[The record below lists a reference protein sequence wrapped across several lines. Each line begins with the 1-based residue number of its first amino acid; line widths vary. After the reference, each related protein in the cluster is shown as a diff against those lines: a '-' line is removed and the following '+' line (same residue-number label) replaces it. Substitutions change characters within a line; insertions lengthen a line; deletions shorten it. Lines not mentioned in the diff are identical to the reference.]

1 MEARDFSSLRISLA
15 SPEEILRW
23 SYGEVTKPETIN
35 YRRLRPEKDGLFC
48 EAIFGPTKDWQCY
61 CGKYKNVRHRG
72 VICDKCGVQVTRS
85 SVRRERM
92 GHIELAAPVAHVWYT
107 RRVPSHLGLLLDV
120 NRKNLD
126 RVLYFAQYVITH
138 MDEDARQRAL
148 KRLDKELAER
158 EYEVCAEIEERIE
171 ELREAQAAEA
181 MRWVTQKEEMLSALA
196 ADLNTKTE
204 SLMREAQA
212 AQTQIE
218 ESMNLPA
225 KTAIRL
231 DSLNLE
237 IVKKGEE
244 PKNQHISLIQEVVAE
259 RLRQL
264 QTENDQERQMRLAE
278 LAHPAAAGI
287 EAQLDAELNE
297 QINALN
303 FEASKAHDYINENIG
318 EKSEI
323 SIKLGSQKK
332 YILTKGN
339 IIKGLHIHRVE
350 KAVEECLQGLH
361 AAKELKRQ
369 SILDELARTD
379 SDESTDYQSQI
390 AELERLCD
398 EKRRQIR
405 QSADRTRE
413 ELLWFQ
419 PVDFRRPPQFLTEN
433 RYRELKGRYG
443 QVFSAHMGA
452 EAFQI
457 LLQRLDLGDLSSH
470 LWQEMRT
477 TRSKQKHDKA
487 VKRLR
492 VVEQLRKSGNKPE
505 WMIMTVLPVIP
516 PDLRPMVQL
525 DGGRFATS
533 DMNDLYRRVINRNKR
548 LKHLLDLGAPDVIVR
563 NEKRMLQEAVDSL
576 IDNSQRGK
584 ALSRRGR
591 RELKSLSDMLKG
603 KKGRFRRNLLGKR
616 VDYSGRSVIVIGPK
630 LKLHECGLPKTMAL
644 ELFRPFV
651 ISRLVQHNYAS
662 NVKGAKRI
670 IERERSEVWEVL
682 EEVIKE
688 RPVFLNR
695 APTLHRL
702 GIQAFE
708 PKLVEGEAIQIHPL
722 VCSAFN
728 ADFDGDQMAVH
739 VPLSDRA
746 VRETRELMLS
756 TRNLLKPADGSP
768 IVGPSKDMVLGIFY
782 LTMDPTVDIV
792 TTSGRAGEFRSLDSL
807 RNSEVKVG
815 IAHSSNGHFFSEQ
828 ENIPGRVIFQ
838 DVVKEDDRGRE
849 RTVESAIDR
858 TVRALREAEV
868 DCLLANGHE
877 ALLQYAP
884 LFESG
889 ELVLSN
895 LHERRNVVDIN
906 EVMMLYN
913 IDQVDLHTPI
923 LLGNPYEQ
931 QESDATPQITTVG
944 RAIFNSIL
952 PDELRFQ
959 NKKFTK
965 DGLQDLVAE
974 CYQMI
979 GSEQTTQV
987 IDEIKNLGFQY
998 ATISGTT
1005 VAIADLTIPQ
1015 ERDEILGGAQAAV
1028 DDASRDYRRGL
1039 LTEDERYQITIE
1051 RWNEAKNQ
1059 LQSIIG
1065 NAIDPYGPIAI
1076 MALSGS
1082 SKGGFGPITQM
1093 AGMRGLM
1100 ADPSGRII
1108 DLPIKSNF
1116 RSGLTPLEY
1125 FISTHGSRKGLTDT
1139 ALRTADAGYLTR
1151 RLVDVAQDVIVNRWD
1166 CGTSDYNT
1174 ILASE
1179 DVAGQKLSERIVGR
1193 CTGCDIHHPEDGSLI
1208 AARNDLIDEE
1218 IAQEIVDAR
1227 VAEVPVRS
1235 PLTCNLTHG
1244 ICALCY
1250 GRDLGRGE
1258 MVEIGE
1264 AVGIVAAQSIGE
1276 PGTQLTL
1283 RTFQTGGTAG
1293 PVDITS
1299 GLPRVEELFEAR
1311 TKPKG
1316 EAIMAEIS
1324 GRVRLTR
1331 EEGLR
1336 RITIIDSQV
1345 RNEDFSLGDG
1355 WELLVDDGDS
1365 VHDGMAVARDS
1376 ERNEVIV
1383 ASGDGEANTEDGQ
1396 LFLRYEQ
1403 IDERVYDLP
1412 SSAIIMGD
1420 IVDGGEVVAGQQ
1432 LTEGSKNPHL
1442 VLRVQGREAAQ
1453 MYLLNEMQKVYRS
1466 QGVIIADKHFEII
1479 IRKMFSKVRV
1489 LSSGDSES
1497 LPGDVVERLTLLDIN
1512 EKLVEQGLEPA
1523 TSEPLLLRIT
1533 QSALETESFL
1543 SAASFQHTI
1552 KELASAAV
1560 QGAEDRLCG
1569 LKENVIIG
1577 KLIPAG
1583 TGFHTYQHRDI
1594 DIEDEDYVDVLS
1606 ELGGLEEEL
1615 VLESDVPSPDSKEVV
1630 VSEADGFSSLPE
1642 PRSDN

>member
-1 MEARDFSSLRISLA
+1 MEARDFSSLKISLA
-15 SPEEILRW
+15 SPEEIQRW

-48 EAIFGPTKDWQCY
+48 EAIFGPTKDWHCY

-92 GHIELAAPVAHVWYT
+92 GHIELAAPVAHVWYA

-138 MDEDARQRAL
+138 MDEEARQRAL

-158 EYEVCAEIEERIE
+158 EYEVCAEIEEKIH

-181 MRWVTQKEEMLSALA
+181 MQLDTQRENILAGLA
-196 ADLNTKTE
+196 ADLNTRME

-212 AQTQIE
+212 AQTLIE
-218 ESMNLPA
+218 ESINLPTKA
-225 KTAIRL
+225 AIRMESL
-231 DSLNLE
+231 DLE
-237 IVKKGEE
+237 VVAAGEE
-244 PKNQHISLIQEVVAE
+244 PQNQHISLIQEAVAE
-259 RLRQL
+259 RLRVL
-264 QTENDQERQMRLAE
+264 QAENEQERQTRLAQLE
-278 LAHPAAAGI
+278 HPAV
-287 EAQLDAELNE
+287 AEIDEKLEKEIQE
-297 QINALN
+297 QIAILEQESNEALE
-303 FEASKAHDYINENIG
+303 FVHDHLG
-318 EKSEI
+318 EKSDK
-323 SIKLGSQKK
+323 SIRLGSIN
-332 YILTKGN
+332 YHIVTKGN
-339 IIKGLHIHRVE
+339 IIKDLHLARIDDATE
-350 KAVEECLQGLH
+350 KCKQEIKSNREVRH
-361 AAKELKRQ
+361 KEL
-369 SILDELARTD
+369 LDELAK
-379 SDESTDYQSQI
+379 SDAFFETDYQAQI

-457 LLQRLDLGDLSSH
+457 LLQRLDLDELSNL
-470 LWQEMRT
+470 LWEAMRT

-492 VVEQLRKSGNKPE
+492 VVEQLKKSGNKPE
-505 WMIMTVLPVIP
+505 WMILSMLPVIP

-670 IERERSEVWEVL
+670 IERERPEVWEVL

-782 LTMDPTVDIV
+782 LTMDPTSDIV
-792 TTSGRAGEFRSLDSL
+792 STRQRADEFRSIQCL
-807 RNSEVKVG
+807 RDENVRVG
-815 IAHSSNGHFFSEQ
+815 IAHSSNGYFFSKR
-828 ENIPGRVIFQ
+828 ENLPGCVVFH
-838 DVVKEDDRGRE
+838 DVYQEDDRGIRKV
-849 RTVESAIDR
+849 VESAIDR
-858 TVRALREAEV
+858 TLRALREGEV
-868 DCLLANGHE
+868 DCVLANGHE
-877 ALLQYAP
+877 ALLQYAT

-889 ELVLSN
+889 ELVISN
-895 LHERRNVVDIN
+895 LHERRSVVDLD

-913 IDQVDLHTPI
+913 TGQLDVHTPI
-923 LLGNPYEQ
+923 LLGNPYERQ
-931 QESDATPQITTVG
+931 KSNGVPQITTVG

-959 NKKFTK
+959 NNKFTK
-965 DGLQDLVAE
+965 DGLQNLVAE
-974 CYQMI
+974 CYQKI

-998 ATISGTT
+998 ATVSGTT

-1015 ERDEILGGAQAAV
+1015 ERDGILESAQSSV
-1028 DDASRDYRRGL
+1028 DDVSRDYRRGL

-1051 RWNEAKNQ
+1051 RWNEAKNH
-1059 LQSIIG
+1059 LQNIIG
-1065 NAIDPYGPIAI
+1065 DAIDPYGPIAI

-1166 CGTSDYNT
+1166 CGTTEVTKIYARD
-1174 ILASE
+1174 

-1193 CTGCDIHHPEDGSLI
+1193 CAGEDICHPEDGSLI
-1208 AARNDLIDEE
+1208 VSRNDLIDEE
-1218 IAQEIVDAR
+1218 AANEIIDAKL
-1227 VAEVPVRS
+1227 EEIPVRS

-1331 EEGLR
+1331 EEGVR
-1336 RITIIDSQV
+1336 RVTIIDSQV
-1345 RNEDFSLGDG
+1345 RNEEFPLDDN
-1355 WELLVDDGDS
+1355 WELLVNEGDRIR
-1365 VHDGMAVARDS
+1365 DGMEVARND
-1376 ERNEVIV
+1376 ELNEVIV
-1383 ASGDGEANTEDGQ
+1383 ASGEGEANVEDHH
-1396 LFLRYEQ
+1396 LFLRYELV
-1403 IDERVYDLP
+1403 DERVYDLP
-1412 SSAIIMGD
+1412 SSAILMGD
-1420 IVDGGEVVAGQQ
+1420 IVDGCQIVAGQQ
-1432 LTEGSKNPHL
+1432 ITEGSKNPHL

-1479 IRKMFSKVRV
+1479 IRKMFSKVRI
-1489 LSSGDSES
+1489 LSSGDSEL
-1497 LPGDVVERLTLLDIN
+1497 LPGDVVERLELLEIN
-1512 EKLVEQGLEPA
+1512 EKLIEEGLEPA
-1523 TSEPLLLRIT
+1523 TSEALLLRIT

-1583 TGFHTYQHRDI
+1583 TGFHTYQHRDVSY
-1594 DIEDEDYVDVLS
+1594 DDDEFEEILS
-1606 ELGGLEEEL
+1606 ELSGMEGEL
-1615 VLESDVPSPDSKEVV
+1615 VLESGVDSDETKEPGA
-1630 VSEADGFSSLPE
+1630 EIDGFSPLPE
-1642 PRSDN
+1642 PSSDN